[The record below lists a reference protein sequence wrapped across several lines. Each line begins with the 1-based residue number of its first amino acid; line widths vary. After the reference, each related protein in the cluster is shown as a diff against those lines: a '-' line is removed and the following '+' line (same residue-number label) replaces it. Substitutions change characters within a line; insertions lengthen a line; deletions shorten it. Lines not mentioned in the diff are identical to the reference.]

1 MKVLTKDALTA
12 WLDRLADEATLIAPR
27 SVDGIVLYRPVAGS
41 DEITFDYTRPK
52 MSPKEAIFP
61 PTDRI
66 LSIEKRGQEMAVSE
80 PSLEKEQ
87 VIFGLRPCD
96 AHGIAV
102 FDKMFLEKEPVD
114 LSYAGRRQVTT
125 LIGLSCP
132 QMWEG
137 CFCTSMGGAPDDP
150 SHVDVLLTELAPD
163 LQTGVEG
170 GYAVQAVTENGEAL
184 VAGLDL
190 KEVEG
195 PVLSAA
201 EGEPPGPILHQD
213 NVPVPPPESWPQR
226 FDDRYWDL
234 LAERC
239 IGCRI
244 CAYVCPTCRCFD
256 VRDEVAQRRAG
267 YSQYD
272 RLRCW
277 DSCTGANYRV
287 VAGGH
292 NPRATKGQRLR
303 NRFFCKFYYLHEDY
317 GATGCVGCGR
327 CIEACP
333 VNIDIVEMLHDVS
346 MQQTQEETQMEVAA

>member
-1 MKVLTKDALTA
+1 MKVLIKDALIA
-12 WLDRLADEATLIAPR
+12 WLDQLADEATLIAPR
-27 SVDGIVLYRPVAGS
+27 TVEGIVLYRSVAGS
-41 DEITFDYTRPK
+41 DEITFDYSRPK
-52 MSPKEAIFP
+52 MSLKEAIFP
-61 PTDRI
+61 ATERI
-66 LSIEKRGQEMAVSE
+66 LSIEKSGQEVTLSE
-80 PSLEKEQ
+80 PAMERKQ
-87 VIFGLRPCD
+87 IIFGLRPCD
-96 AHGIAV
+96 AHGVAV
-102 FDKMFLEKEPVD
+102 FDAMFLEKEPVD
-114 LSYAGRRQVTT
+114 LSYAQRREMTA

-150 SHVDVLLTELAPD
+150 SHVDVLLTE
-163 LQTGVEG
+163 VHG
-170 GYAVQAVTENGEAL
+170 GYAVKAVTEKGKAL

-190 KEVEG
+190 QEM
-195 PVLSAA
+195 
-201 EGEPPGPILHQD
+201 EGEPPSPTLHQD
-213 NVPVPPPESWPQR
+213 DVPVLPPENWPER
-226 FDDRYWDL
+226 FADRYWDL

-303 NRFFCKFYYLHEDY
+303 NRFFCKFFYLLEDY

-333 VNIDIVEMLHDVS
+333 VNIDIVEMLQDVAL
-346 MQQTQEETQMEVAA
+346 QHEKAQMEVAA

>member
-12 WLDRLADEATLIAPR
+12 WLDRLADEVTLIAPHT
-27 SVDGIVLYRPVAGS
+27 VDGIVLYRPVASS
-41 DEITFDYTRPK
+41 DEITLDYTRPK
-52 MSPKEAIFP
+52 MSPKETIFP
-61 PTDRI
+61 VTERI
-66 LSIEKRGQEMAVSE
+66 LSIEKQGHDLTLSE
-80 PSLEKEQ
+80 PALEKEQ

-96 AHGIAV
+96 AHGVAV
-102 FDKMFLEKEPVD
+102 FDGMFLEKEPVD
-114 LSYAGRRQVTT
+114 WNYARRREITT
-125 LIGLSCP
+125 LIGLACP

-163 LQTGVEG
+163 LQVGVEG
-170 GYAVQAVTENGEAL
+170 GYAVQAVTENGKAL
-184 VAGLDL
+184 VADLDL

-195 PVLSAA
+195 ESASLALHQEVVPVL
-201 EGEPPGPILHQD
+201 PQQ
-213 NVPVPPPESWPQR
+213 SWPEL
-226 FDDRYWDL
+226 FGERYWEL

-239 IGCRI
+239 IGCRL

-256 VRDEVAQRRAG
+256 VRDEVAQRRTG

-292 NPRATKGQRLR
+292 NPRALKSQRLR
-303 NRFFCKFYYLHEDY
+303 NRFFCKFYYLLEDY
-317 GATGCVGCGR
+317 GVTGCVGCGR
-327 CIEACP
+327 CVEVCP
-333 VNIDIVEMLHDVS
+333 VNIDIVEMLYDVS
-346 MQQTQEETQMEVAA
+346 ARVEIKAQPQPQP